1 MTELKKIIANLDEAT
16 CKSLETDLLKN
27 QGDNFLFLFKSY
39 RENSMTDD
47 KIIKKLKMNS
57 NSFYVLK
64 SRLHEKVKHHLVGD
78 VTISQ
83 QDILKQ
89 MILIPEMCYD
99 KPRILADT
107 FLHKL
112 EKDLVFY
119 DMHNELLQVY
129 SALKKI
135 HIYSEKHFHYS
146 QLYNRQV
153 ALSFCLEKSEEI
165 LGEFN
170 RILAQYNFSRS
181 EGLLEKLL
189 FLRKEMVNNVALN
202 PSRQIRIIKN
212 TIELQLLI
220 FCKTDL
226 KYELNE
232 IELLEKTQK
241 IVDELPQS
249 SPFKKWGLILDF
261 LYFEYYYKSGQ
272 LKYAA
277 DYFERTDAY
286 FNSLF
291 LYTGMCNTSRFLI
304 SKITFLVD
312 TGKVKLLNNDEI
324 GTLRYSDEDMH
335 TKVLMGIYSVMALYY
350 ARNIEDAIEV
360 LNQTIDLLSF
370 KDYLHINLELKL
382 TLVFFYIEAGNAE
395 EAKVILGRLQRNVT
409 AKKSS
414 NYAFIYNLFKLF
426 AAEIEENPKITL
438 EERKDLFTLF
448 VARNNGEYEILKHL
462 MPVLNKKY
470 S

>member
-1 MTELKKIIANLDEAT
+1 MTELKKIITNLDEVT
-16 CKSLETDLLKN
+16 CKSLETDLLRN

-39 RENSMTDD
+39 RENSMTDE

-64 SRLHEKVKHHLVGD
+64 SRLHEKVKHHLVGN

-112 EKDLVFY
+112 EKDLAFY
-119 DMHNELLQVY
+119 DMHHELLQVY
-129 SALKKI
+129 GALKKI
-135 HIYSEKHFHYS
+135 HIYSEKHFYYS

-170 RILAQYNFSRS
+170 RLLAQYNFSRS
-181 EGLLEKLL
+181 EELLEKLL

-226 KYELNE
+226 KHELNE
-232 IELLEKTQK
+232 VELLESTQK
-241 IVDELPQS
+241 TIEELPLS
-249 SPFKKWGLILDF
+249 SPYKKWGLILDF
-261 LYFEYYYKSGQ
+261 LYFEYYQKTGQ
-272 LKYAA
+272 LKHAT
-277 DYFERTDAY
+277 DYFERTDAHM
-286 FNSLF
+286 NNLF

-304 SKITFLVD
+304 SKITFLVN
-312 TGKVKLLNNDEI
+312 TGKLKLLAHRDLES
-324 GTLRYSDEDMH
+324 LRYSDEDMH
-335 TKVLMGIYSVMALYY
+335 TKVLLGIYSVMSLYY
-350 ARNIEDAIEV
+350 SRNINDAIEV
-360 LNQTIDLLSF
+360 LNQTIDLSSF
-370 KDYLHINLELKL
+370 KDYQHINLELKL
-382 TLVFFYIEAGNAE
+382 TLVFLYIEAGNFE
-395 EAKVILGRLQRNVT
+395 EAKVILARLQRNVT

-414 NYAFIYNLFKLF
+414 NYAYIYNLFKLF
-426 AAEIEENPKITL
+426 ASEIEENPKITL

-448 VARNNGEYEILKHL
+448 VARNNGEYELLQHL

>member
-1 MTELKKIIANLDEAT
+1 MTELKKIITNLDEVT
-16 CKSLETDLLKN
+16 CKSLETDLLRN

-39 RENSMTDD
+39 RENSMTDE

-64 SRLHEKVKHHLVGD
+64 SRLHEKVKHHLVGN

-112 EKDLVFY
+112 EKDLAFY
-119 DMHNELLQVY
+119 DMHHELLQVY
-129 SALKKI
+129 GALKKI
-135 HIYSEKHFHYS
+135 HIYSEKHFYYS

-170 RILAQYNFSRS
+170 RLLAQYNFSRS
-181 EGLLEKLL
+181 EELLEKLL

-232 IELLEKTQK
+232 VELLESTQK
-241 IVDELPQS
+241 TIEELPLS
-249 SPFKKWGLILDF
+249 SPYKKWGLILDF
-261 LYFEYYYKSGQ
+261 LYFEYYQKTGQ
-272 LKYAA
+272 LKHAT
-277 DYFERTDAY
+277 DYFERTDAHM
-286 FNSLF
+286 NNLF

-304 SKITFLVD
+304 SKITFLVN
-312 TGKVKLLNNDEI
+312 TGKLKLLAHRDLES
-324 GTLRYSDEDMH
+324 LRYSDEDMH
-335 TKVLMGIYSVMALYY
+335 TKVLLGIYSVMSLYY
-350 ARNIEDAIEV
+350 SRNINDAIEV
-360 LNQTIDLLSF
+360 LNQTIDLSSF
-370 KDYLHINLELKL
+370 KDYQHINLELKL
-382 TLVFFYIEAGNAE
+382 TLVFLYIEAGNFE
-395 EAKVILGRLQRNVT
+395 EAKVILARLQRNVT

-414 NYAFIYNLFKLF
+414 NYAYIYNLFKLF
-426 AAEIEENPKITL
+426 ASEIEENPKITL

-448 VARNNGEYEILKHL
+448 VARNNGEYELLQHL